1 MEVKLTNRVTMFKTT
16 SAYMAEHHNV
26 WSTMA
31 PLQTAMTEVDAGIA
45 KIDAA
50 ALKHETPKGAT
61 ADKAD
66 ARDDLEDATFLM
78 CEALGVL
85 AHESGDNDLLAV
97 TRVTRT
103 LLDLMGEEELST
115 RATAVLAQ
123 ANAHK
128 TELVT
133 YQVSQANI
141 DELSNALTEFNHAK
155 AGPRTA
161 TAERAVLTESLPR
174 LVKETNDTFKNRVD
188 PLVNQFSRTDPDFV
202 AGYQKARAIVDRA
215 ATHKAKATTTPAPPP
230 AA

>member
-1 MEVKLTNRVTMFKTT
+1 MNTELTNRVTMFKTT
-16 SAYMAEHHNV
+16 SSYMAEHTAV

-31 PLQTAMTEVDAGIA
+31 PLQTAMTEVNAGIA

-50 ALKHETPKGAT
+50 ALRHETPQGAT

-85 AHESGDNDLLAV
+85 AHETADNDLLAL

-103 LLDLMGEEELST
+103 LLDRMGEEELST
-115 RATAVLAQ
+115 RATAVLTQ

-141 DELSNALTEFNHAK
+141 DELSDALTEFNQAK
-155 AGPRTA
+155 PGPRTA

-174 LVKETNDTFKNRVD
+174 LVKETSDILKNRVD
-188 PLVNQFSRTDPDFV
+188 RLVSQFSRTNPDFV
-202 AGYQKARAIVDRA
+202 AGYERARAIVDRA
-215 ATHKAKATTTPAPPP
+215 ATHKTKTAATTPP
-230 AA
+230 AAQ